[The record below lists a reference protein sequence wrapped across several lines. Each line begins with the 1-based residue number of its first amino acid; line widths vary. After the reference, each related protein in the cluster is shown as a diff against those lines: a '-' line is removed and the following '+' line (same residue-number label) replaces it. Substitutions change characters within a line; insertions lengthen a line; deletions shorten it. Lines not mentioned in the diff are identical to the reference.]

1 MDDRPVVALCAAGGH
16 SLIVFVDEGVRV
28 AVPSGQSPP
37 ESATAEM
44 LASARPLTSTER
56 IYSGPDCAWLVQ
68 ASGPAWS
75 DDAAADACGLVF
87 TSLDGKMT
95 RASVTGRPPGP
106 LPSDAELDALLE
118 RALDASGRDPGND
131 G

>member
-1 MDDRPVVALCAAGGH
+1 MDDRPVMALRAAGGH
-16 SLIVFVDEGVRV
+16 SLIVFVGEGVRL
-28 AVPSGQSPP
+28 AVPDGQPPP
-37 ESATAEM
+37 ESATPEM
-44 LASARPLTSTER
+44 LAAARPLTSTER

-87 TSLDGKMT
+87 TSLDGTMT
-95 RASVTGRPPGP
+95 RASLTGRPPGP
-106 LPSDAELDALLE
+106 LPPDAELDALLE
-118 RALDASGRDPGND
+118 RALDASGVGSRND